1 MLPSA
6 RQLRDTTLDRVR
18 NEMEG
23 VRLGI
28 YTDSTEAGSS
38 LRKRSFDHM
47 FLAPASWLGCGQS
60 HNAIHSSDWLLI
72 VT

>member
-1 MLPSA
+1 
-6 RQLRDTTLDRVR
+6 
-18 NEMEG
+18 MEG

-28 YTDSTEAGSS
+28 YTDSTEAGTSNSS
-38 LRKRSFDHM
+38 LGKRSFDHM

-60 HNAIHSSDWLLI
+60 HNAIHSSDWLLM